1 MDNRFTIIKD
11 LVIQA
16 CERLKKDGISVPS
29 SMVDEAVKSLT
40 SGNSSIE
47 QVRSEILNMESAWR
61 ESHKKPAEEKT
72 ETLEIARNLQNLSVQ
87 HKGITLHMQDIDLM
101 AIACSNDFSELE
113 NAMKNIGN
121 ISLPAILENEDFS
134 QYRQRVFDSYLDSL
148 TFRSDYI
155 KNNDL
160 ALLRKVEYLFGSG
173 LLTNEEKVIVQQIL
187 RDNKENG
194 HGAIVSSL
202 SAAFGEERC
211 HEMIKTIWKFDP
223 IEKEGVKGTS
233 VEFYRGLSEQVRYF
247 YDSITIDEE
256 CKYGR
261 VMLQDGSF
269 EDERLRKSL
278 EYAKSMGK
286 TVRMNALMFYM
297 DCPDEVYNLEQN
309 STSSAIARE
318 KLETYVDSVTRV
330 MADYPGVVRSVDV
343 FNELLNRFAMSGD
356 VPYMVRGDIPQDLV
370 SEDFDNIKSGWMKHL
385 TVEDICEV
393 MQVARRNLPNV
404 EFMYNDD
411 NLTDPKKL
419 SATIELIRRIQDYSK
434 GLGIQLIDSIGT
446 QMHIDNNVS
455 KEEIKNM
462 FLTLKELGL
471 PIEITEFDLA
481 MTSGIEGLTPEQIEV
496 LRQKKINEVFE
507 VVEELKD
514 ECNIRGFT
522 IWSKTDSQNF
532 RVTLANEIAHREGK
546 DFISTLHGG
555 MFTGDMVPKS
565 AEMAKL
571 VRKQNFNYHGHTSRC
586 GHASELS
593 DELYVLA
600 ARNQGLSRIGF
611 SDHVAFGPLENWQQG
626 KRMHVSEVDGYIAS
640 IRKLQKDNPDIEIRC
655 GFEAEYDPSKKG
667 YLAELRKSCDYMI
680 LGQHY
685 VQSGMGIVDA
695 KDNPDY
701 PLIYASM
708 VCEAMETGIFDI
720 VAHPDYFMLERDKC
734 SSDESYAL
742 FMENARKA
750 SLMICTKAKEMGI
763 PLELNVRGAKEYKE
777 GRDTEFTYPHSLFW
791 DVASEVGNEVIYA
804 VDAHHPGH
812 IMSIDEDREFVE
824 SKIDTSKLTFVSDEY
839 DPVRARENNLSL
851 QEAYEESLET
861 GVTHETSMIQMLISG
876 VDISEGDNAY
886 ERIGEVLSHS
896 RERFIADSSERL
908 RKMDE
913 RIAALDDNTL
923 YTDEQKRALRA
934 KWELRKERI
943 IETCEARERA
953 VDRAQISLSEAHE
966 MGCETKDEFVEVVGY
981 ITEAKTSSN
990 PVDIQRAESSIDAFK
1005 ESKDSTKSE
1014 TASIGD
1020 DKKVLVYK
1028 PSDTSSAGDSGSS
1041 TDGGFASSINLLI
1054 VIGMLVLFGIIVCF
1068 LIR

>member
-16 CERLKKDGISVPS
+16 CERLRKEGISVDS
-29 SMVDEAVKSLT
+29 SKIDDIVSKLHSSE
-40 SGNSSIE
+40 GSIE
-47 QVRSEILNMESAWR
+47 QVRNEVLNIERSIR
-61 ESHKKPAEEKT
+61 VNHET
-72 ETLEIARNLQNLSVQ
+72 EMTLNEGLDVARNLQNLSVQ
-87 HKGITLHMQDIDLM
+87 HKGITLHIQDIDLM

-113 NAMKNIGN
+113 RVVGNMSN

-148 TFRSDYI
+148 SFRNDYI

-173 LLTNEEKVIVQQIL
+173 VLSNEEKVIVQQIL

-194 HGAIVSSL
+194 HGAIVSAL
-202 SAAFGEERC
+202 TNAFGEERC

-223 IEKEGVKGTS
+223 IEKEGIKGTS

-247 YDSITIDEE
+247 YDSITVDEE

-297 DCPDEVYNLEQN
+297 DCPDEIYNLEQN
-309 STSSAIARE
+309 STSTAIARQ

-330 MADYPGVVRSVDV
+330 MGEYPDVVRSVDV
-343 FNELLNRFAMSGD
+343 FNELLNRHPMSGD
-356 VPYMVRGDIPQDLV
+356 VPYMVRGDIPQDMEV
-370 SEDFDNIKSGWMKHL
+370 TDFDNIKSGWLKHL

-404 EFMYNDD
+404 DFMYNDD
-411 NLTDPKKL
+411 HLTDPKKL
-419 SATIELIRRIQDYSK
+419 PATIELIRRIQDYSK

-455 KEEIKNM
+455 KEEIRNM
-462 FLTLKELGL
+462 FLALKELGL

-481 MTSGIEGLTPEQIEV
+481 MTSGVEGLSPEQIEV
-496 LRQKKINEVFE
+496 LRQKKINEVFD
-507 VVEELKD
+507 VIEELKD

-532 RVTLANEIAHREGK
+532 RVNLANEIAHKNGEE
-546 DFISTLHGG
+546 FISSLHGG
-555 MFTGDMVPKS
+555 MFTEEMVPKS
-565 AEMAKL
+565 AEIAKS

-586 GHASELS
+586 GHASELG

-611 SDHVAFGPLENWQQG
+611 SDHVAFSTLENWQQG
-626 KRMHVSEVDGYIAS
+626 KRMHVSEIDGYIAS
-640 IRKLQKDNPDIEIRC
+640 IRKLQEDNPDMVIRC
-655 GFEAEYDPSKKG
+655 GFEAEYDPGKKG

-685 VQSGMGIVDA
+685 VQSGMGIVSS
-695 KDNPDY
+695 KDNPEY
-701 PLIYASM
+701 PLIYANM
-708 VCEAMETGIFDI
+708 VCEAMGTGIYDI
-720 VAHPDYFMLERDKC
+720 VAHPDYFMLERSSC

-750 SLMICTKAKEMGI
+750 SLMICKKAKEMGI
-763 PLELNVRGAKEYKE
+763 PLELNVRGAKEYQE
-777 GRDTEFTYPHSLFW
+777 GIDSEFAYPHSLFW
-791 DVASEVGNEVIYA
+791 NIASEVGNEVIYA

-812 IMSIDEDREFVE
+812 IMSIDEDRDLVE
-824 SKIDTSKLTFVSDEY
+824 GKIDTSKLKLVSDEY
-839 DPVRARENNLSL
+839 DPVIAREENLTL
-851 QEAYEESLET
+851 QDAYEESLET
-861 GVTHETSMIQMLISG
+861 AVTHETSMIQMLISG
-876 VDISEGDNAY
+876 VDIAEGDNAY
-886 ERIGEVLSHS
+886 ERIGEALSYS
-896 RERFIADSSERL
+896 REKFIADSSERL

-913 RIAALDDNTL
+913 KLAALDDNSS
-923 YTDEQKRALRA
+923 YTEEQKRTLRA

-943 IETCEARERA
+943 IETCEAREKA
-953 VDRAQISLSEAHE
+953 VDRAQVSLNEAHE
-966 MGCETKDEFVEVVGY
+966 IGCETKEEFVQVVGCL
-981 ITEAKTSSN
+981 TEAKTSSD
-990 PVDIQRAESSIDAFK
+990 PVSIERANGSIDEFR
-1005 ESKDSTKSE
+1005 ESKETTKTA
-1014 TASIGD
+1014 TASID
-1020 DKKVLVYK
+1020 EKPKTLVYK
-1028 PSDTSSAGDSGSS
+1028 PADTVSNGDGSS
-1041 TDGGFASSINLLI
+1041 SSDGGFSSSLNLLL
-1054 VIGMLVLFGIIVCF
+1054 VIGMLVLFGVIAYF
-1068 LIR
+1068 MIR